1 MSDKEFSLRC
11 DILSL
16 RIAGKIDS
24 RFDTEKAISTVY
36 SKEQIMNK
44 PKVKLVGQNG
54 NIFNILGIASRA
66 LKEAGYADEAKE
78 MQTEVFASDSYEEAL
93 AIVLQY
99 VDDDDEADDDDECEC
114 EECGITIDI
123 DDYEYYGGLC
133 EECYENGSM

>member
-1 MSDKEFSLRC
+1 
-11 DILSL
+11 
-16 RIAGKIDS
+16 
-24 RFDTEKAISTVY
+24 
-36 SKEQIMNK
+36 MNK

-54 NIFNILGIASRA
+54 NIYNILGIASRA

-78 MQTEVFASDSYEEAL
+78 MQTEVFASDSYQEAL

-99 VDDDDEADDDDECEC
+99 VDEADDDEEYEC
-114 EECGITIDI
+114 EECGSVIDI

>member
-1 MSDKEFSLRC
+1 
-11 DILSL
+11 
-16 RIAGKIDS
+16 
-24 RFDTEKAISTVY
+24 
-36 SKEQIMNK
+36 MNK
-44 PKVKLVGQNG
+44 LKVKLVGQNG

-78 MQTEVFASDSYEEAL
+78 MQIKVFASDSYEEAL

-99 VDDDDEADDDDECEC
+99 VDDGDEADDDEECEC
-114 EECGITIDI
+114 EECGSVIDS

>member
-24 RFDTEKAISTVY
+24 SFDTEKAISTVY
-36 SKEQIMNK
+36 SKEQIVNK
-44 PKVKLVGQNG
+44 PKVKLIGQNG
-54 NIFNILGIASRA
+54 NIYNILGIASRA
-66 LKEAGYADEAKE
+66 LKDTGYADEAKE
-78 MQTEVFASDSYEEAL
+78 MQTEVFASDSYQEAL

-99 VDDDDEADDDDECEC
+99 VDEAYNDDEYEC
-114 EECGITIDI
+114 EECGSFIDI
-123 DDYEYYGGLC
+123 DEYECYGGLC

>member
-1 MSDKEFSLRC
+1 MTMYKDVL
-11 DILSL
+11 L
-16 RIAGKIDS
+16 
-24 RFDTEKAISTVY
+24 
-36 SKEQIMNK
+36 MNK

-78 MQTEVFASDSYEEAL
+78 MQTEVFASHSYEEAL

-99 VDDDDEADDDDECEC
+99 VDEADDDE
-114 EECGITIDI
+114 
-123 DDYEYYGGLC
+123 YEC

>member
-24 RFDTEKAISTVY
+24 HFDTEKAISTAY
-36 SKEQIMNK
+36 SKGQIMNK
-44 PKVKLVGQNG
+44 PKVKLVGQDG

-66 LKEAGYADEAKE
+66 LKEAGYADEDKE

-99 VDDDDEADDDDECEC
+99 VDEADDDDEYEC
-114 EECGITIDI
+114 EECGSVIDS
-123 DDYEYYGGLC
+123 DDYECYGGLC

>member
-1 MSDKEFSLRC
+1 M
-11 DILSL
+11 
-16 RIAGKIDS
+16 
-24 RFDTEKAISTVY
+24 Y
-36 SKEQIMNK
+36 K
-44 PKVKLVGQNG
+44 PKVKLVGQDG

-99 VDDDDEADDDDECEC
+99 VDEADDDDEYEC
-114 EECGITIDI
+114 EECSSIIDI

>member
-1 MSDKEFSLRC
+1 
-11 DILSL
+11 
-16 RIAGKIDS
+16 
-24 RFDTEKAISTVY
+24 
-36 SKEQIMNK
+36 MNK

-78 MQTEVFASDSYEEAL
+78 MQTKVFASDSYEEDL

-99 VDDDDEADDDDECEC
+99 VDDDDEADDDDEYEC
-114 EECGITIDI
+114 EECSSVIDS
-123 DDYEYYGGLC
+123 DDYECYDGLC

>member
-1 MSDKEFSLRC
+1 M
-11 DILSL
+11 
-16 RIAGKIDS
+16 
-24 RFDTEKAISTVY
+24 TMHKAISTAY

-78 MQTEVFASDSYEEAL
+78 MQTKAFASDSYGEAL

-99 VDDDDEADDDDECEC
+99 VDEGDDDEE
-114 EECGITIDI
+114 
-123 DDYEYYGGLC
+123 
-133 EECYENGSM
+133 SKVRS

>member
-1 MSDKEFSLRC
+1 
-11 DILSL
+11 
-16 RIAGKIDS
+16 
-24 RFDTEKAISTVY
+24 
-36 SKEQIMNK
+36 MNK
-44 PKVKLVGQNG
+44 PKVKLVGQDG

-78 MQTEVFASDSYEEAL
+78 MQTKVFASDSYEEAL

-99 VDDDDEADDDDECEC
+99 VDEADDDEYEC
-114 EECGITIDI
+114 EECGSVIDI

>member
-1 MSDKEFSLRC
+1 
-11 DILSL
+11 
-16 RIAGKIDS
+16 
-24 RFDTEKAISTVY
+24 
-36 SKEQIMNK
+36 MNK

-54 NIFNILGIASRA
+54 NIYNILGIASRA

-78 MQTEVFASDSYEEAL
+78 MQTEVFASDSYQEAL

-99 VDDDDEADDDDECEC
+99 VDEADDDEECEC
-114 EECGITIDI
+114 DECGITIDI